1 MTGLRVVMVVLSV
14 LHLGWSCLPALTA
27 AFADGGSVPERLLL
41 SVVHPVAALLLAYVL
56 VSSAEPGLRLWRITM
71 TMLPVSI
78 GGDIVMAVLIGQGVL
93 RGDWPLPL
101 TFVVIPVICFPY
113 IIWRRKAGLADA
125 T

>member
-14 LHLGWSCLPALTA
+14 LHLGWSCLIALTA

-56 VSSAEPGLRLWRITM
+56 VASAEPGLRLWRITM

-93 RGDWPLPL
+93 RG
-101 TFVVIPVICFPY
+101 TG
-113 IIWRRKAGLADA
+113 RSR
-125 T
+125 